1 MKMIFSGDIEK
12 KMELECSRNPTRL
25 ISHLAQC
32 FTNAMVGS
40 RSWIGGLFN
49 RTNTRRSSSGKFVDY
64 PLSPVEEEKL
74 QRLQEQLQVPYDET
88 SSDHQEALRTLWHCS
103 FPNVC
108 LSGLISDQWKDI
120 GWQGPNP
127 STDFR
132 GCGFISL
139 KIFCFSQ
146 GHIRLMLKKDGNQAT
161 YGYSS
166 TVAGINIS
174 F

>member
-1 MKMIFSGDIEK
+1 
-12 KMELECSRNPTRL
+12 
-25 ISHLAQC
+25 
-32 FTNAMVGS
+32 MVGS

-64 PLSPVEEEKL
+64 PLSPVECLCQEEKL

-132 GCGFISL
+132 
-139 KIFCFSQ
+139 
-146 GHIRLMLKKDGNQAT
+146 LMLKKDGNQAT